1 LISVSSSMASSA
13 PATSANV
20 TGSVFLSA
28 SLARDLPNCMIL
40 PPPPWAWLSIQTNRP
55 RNSSIGS
62 TLTSKAVHSED
73 CGGLSL

>member
-1 LISVSSSMASSA
+1 MASSA
-13 PATSANV
+13 PATSAKV

-40 PPPPWAWLSIQTNRP
+40 PPPPWAWLIIHTNRP
-55 RNSSIGS
+55 RKSSIGN
-62 TLTSKAVHSED
+62 TLTSSAVQIED